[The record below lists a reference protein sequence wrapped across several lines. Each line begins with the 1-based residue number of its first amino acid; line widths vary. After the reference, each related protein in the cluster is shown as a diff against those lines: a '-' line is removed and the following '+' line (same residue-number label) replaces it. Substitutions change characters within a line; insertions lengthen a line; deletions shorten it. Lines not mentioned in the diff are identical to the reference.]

1 MFPGEDIPE
10 SPRVQHKSHV
20 PKITIIVANA
30 RPDPTHNF
38 DGKIGI
44 WRIYVMK
51 TAQRS
56 SKSKRRKAGD
66 EYEFDCAIDA
76 KWYQDWYIEKLL
88 PAIKTKMPWLRSK
101 RVVVQQDGATPHTG
115 KDNPEIRNSAGMGR
129 GWLVELKTQPSQSPD
144 LNVNDLG
151 FFASLKSRV
160 WRANVSSVDELMQNV
175 FDQYEEYDGDTL
187 ERVSQW

>member
-1 MFPGEDIPE
+1 MFPGEDIPG

-20 PKITIIVANA
+20 PKIMIIVANA

-44 WRIYVMK
+44 WRICVMK

-56 SKSKRRKAGD
+56 SKRRKEGD
-66 EYEFDCAIDA
+66 EYEFDCTIDA
-76 KWYQDWYIEKLL
+76 EWHKNWYIEKLL

-101 RVVVQQDGATPHTG
+101 GVVVQQDGATPHTG
-115 KDNPEIRNSAGMGR
+115 KDNPEILNSAGMGR

-144 LNVNDLG
+144 LNVNDSG

-160 WRANVSSVDELMQNV
+160 RRANASAVDE
-175 FDQYEEYDGDTL
+175 
-187 ERVSQW
+187 